1 MDFKVVEK
9 MEDLKGTLTAK
20 LNGAN
25 CEIAVKGNFHSFSM
39 MVGNII
45 GSFYTYLLDNANDE
59 LEDVEKEMRERVHT
73 LVDMSID
80 MADERRLL
88 ETVAK
93 KAKGA
98 KSTLELIEL
107 LGEAAK
113 ILCERDEKGDLK

>member
-20 LNGAN
+20 LNGGN

-39 MVGNII
+39 IVGNII
-45 GSFYTYLLDNANDE
+45 GSFYTHLLDNANDE
-59 LEDVEKEMRERVHT
+59 LEDVEKEMRESVHK

-88 ETVAK
+88 ETVAN

-113 ILCERDEKGDLK
+113 IIRARDEKGDLK